1 MRNLVGATARGQR
14 WRLPIGCCSYGKQ
27 YTARDFARL
36 YFVARRLH
44 VLPMTEPN
52 IPPQPAYARRIGLF
66 SATMLVVGGIIGS
79 GIFLNPAIV
88 AQRVG
93 SGRLIL
99 LTWALGAC
107 IALLGAFI
115 FAELGARKPAA
126 GGGYVY
132 LRDAFGPLPA
142 FLYGWAL
149 LLAIASGAA
158 AAVAVTFASY
168 AAPLFGLGAGNE
180 RWLAALA
187 IALLSVVN
195 ALGVRPGTWTQNVFT
210 LLKLAAIAALV
221 VAALVGGGSAA
232 SAACIGAACD
242 MASVASTGVIVAVGT
257 ALVPVLFAYGGWQQ
271 TNFVAEEM
279 IDARRNLPR
288 ALVIGVV
295 IVGAVY
301 LAANLTYLRALG
313 PAGLAASSAP
323 AADVMA
329 ALAGDTGR
337 RLIAAGIAVS
347 TFGFLNLVILVTPR
361 VYQAMARD
369 GLFFARFARL
379 HPTSRAPVA
388 AIGAQGAWAI
398 VLLLSGSYGQL
409 LDWVTFA
416 DWIFFGTTAA
426 TLFVYRRRTPDASY
440 LTPAYPVTVLLFIAA
455 CIYVVGGAVISN
467 PPNALRGAAL
477 LAAGVPVYLFWS
489 RRRTRGAAED
499 AQPAT

>member
-1 MRNLVGATARGQR
+1 
-14 WRLPIGCCSYGKQ
+14 
-27 YTARDFARL
+27 
-36 YFVARRLH
+36 
-44 VLPMTEPN
+44 MTEPIN
-52 IPPQPAYARRIGLF
+52 PPAATYARRIGLF
-66 SATMLVVGGIIGS
+66 SGTMLVVGGIIGS

-93 SGRLIL
+93 SGRLIML
-99 LTWALGAC
+99 AWALGAG

-168 AAPLFGLGAGNE
+168 AAPLLHLPVRAE
-180 RWLAALA
+180 PWLAALA
-187 IALLSVVN
+187 IGLLSLVN
-195 ALGVRPGTWTQNVFT
+195 MSGVRPGAWTQNIFT

-221 VAALVGGGSAA
+221 LGAVLGGHTGAVAPCT
-232 SAACIGAACD
+232 ACATPAT
-242 MASVASTGVIVAVGT
+242 SRGVLVAVGT

-279 IDARRNLPR
+279 VNARRDLPR
-288 ALVIGVV
+288 ALVIGVI
-295 IVGAVY
+295 IVAAVY

-313 PAGLAASSAP
+313 VAGLAESRAP

-329 ALAGDTGR
+329 AFAGDTGR

-369 GLFFARFARL
+369 GLFFARFAEL
-379 HPTSRAPVA
+379 HPRTRAPVA
-388 AIGAQGAWAI
+388 AIAAQGTWAI
-398 VLLLSGSYGQL
+398 VLLVSGSYGQL

-416 DWIFFGTTAA
+416 DWIFFGITAA
-426 TLFVYRRRTPDASY
+426 TLFVYRRREPSAAYHAPFFPWTVVLFVLAS
-440 LTPAYPVTVLLFIAA
+440 
-455 CIYVVGGAVISN
+455 IYVVGGAVVSN
-467 PPNALRGAAL
+467 PSNALRGAL
-477 LAAGVPVYLFWS
+477 VLAAGIPVYLFWS
-489 RRRTRGAAED
+489 RRRARRAAPE
-499 AQPAT
+499 AQPVA

>member
-1 MRNLVGATARGQR
+1 
-14 WRLPIGCCSYGKQ
+14 
-27 YTARDFARL
+27 
-36 YFVARRLH
+36 
-44 VLPMTEPN
+44 
-52 IPPQPAYARRIGLF
+52 
-66 SATMLVVGGIIGS
+66 MLVVGGIIGS

-93 SGRLIL
+93 SARLIM
-99 LTWALGAC
+99 LTWALGAG

-115 FAELGARKPAA
+115 FAELGARHPAA

-168 AAPLFGLGAGNE
+168 AAPLLHLAPATE
-180 RWLAALA
+180 PWLAAAA
-187 IALLSVVN
+187 IVLLSIVN

-210 LLKLAAIAALV
+210 LLKLAAIAMLVLSALLGAST
-221 VAALVGGGSAA
+221 AAPG
-232 SAACIGAACD
+232 GAACPVAAGCVAVAPG
-242 MASVASTGVIVAVGT
+242 ASGVIVALGT

-279 IDARRNLPR
+279 VDARRDLPR
-288 ALVIGVV
+288 VLVIGVV

-301 LAANLTYLRALG
+301 LAVNLTYLRALG
-313 PAGLAASSAP
+313 VSGLAASHAP
-323 AADVMA
+323 AADVMSA
-329 ALAGDTGR
+329 YAGPLGR

-369 GLFFARFARL
+369 GLFFARFAEL
-379 HPTSRAPVA
+379 HPRFRTPVA
-388 AIGAQGAWAI
+388 AIAAQGAWTI
-398 VLLLSGSYGQL
+398 VLLASGSYGQL

-416 DWIFFGTTAA
+416 DWIFFGITAA
-426 TLFVYRRRTPDASY
+426 TLFVSRRRAGHGDPGYRAPFFPWS
-440 LTPAYPVTVLLFIAA
+440 VLLFIVA
-455 CIYVVGGAVISN
+455 CLYVVGGAIVSN
-467 PPNALRGAAL
+467 PPNALRGTLL
-477 LAAGVPVYLFWS
+477 LALGVPVYLFWS
-489 RRRTRGAAED
+489 RRRARSAAS
-499 AQPAT
+499 AA